1 MSKFLYS
8 LCLLLF
14 SLTIF
19 ADPTPHQPMPVD
31 QAFAFSAKTFG
42 NDTLVVQWKIA
53 PKHYLYRERIQY
65 KILEPK
71 NAAIGSVLLPLGALK
86 EDAIFGRYQVFANNV
101 TIPLPIINPNP
112 TNTQLQIT
120 YQGCAEDGYCY
131 PPKTKQIAINFNA
144 GTAAVSNANLNVISP
159 PTGPSP
165 GQEKKI
171 LALLSDPHS
180 ITALFAFLGFGI
192 LLSFTPCVLPMLPI
206 ISGIIVGQQK
216 TITMGKAFRLSL
228 VYVLGMAITY
238 AIAGVLIGIIGGSVQ
253 AAFQKPWV
261 LILFSLLFV
270 LLALSF
276 FGLYQI
282 KLPARFEEK
291 IANISRHQKS
301 GHYIGV
307 AIMGCL
313 ASLIVSP
320 CVTPALV
327 GVLTYIGQTGNALFG
342 GLTLFMLGLGM
353 GLPLLIVGTA
363 GGKLLPKAGAWMKS
377 VETVFGVLFLGMAIW
392 ILNRIISPQIT
403 LLLWATLL
411 IISAIYLGALSSTP
425 SHGWGKLWKGS
436 GVIMLVYGILMI
448 VGAAQGNTNPFQPL
462 SWNATTGTKSQ
473 ENSVFA
479 QVETPEAITAA
490 LKTAKTEGKPI
501 LLDFYAKWC
510 VSCVEME
517 HSVFKDPAILASLS
531 RFINLRADVTHNSAQ
546 DQKIM
551 RTYQVIAPPTMLFF
565 SANGEL
571 LKQFTLVGKVD
582 ASTFLSHLQSVLH
595 ELNNS

>member
-1 MSKFLYS
+1 MHKFLYT
-8 LCLLLF
+8 LGLLLF
-14 SLTIF
+14 GFTIF
-19 ADPTPHQPMPVD
+19 ADPKPHQPMPVD
-31 QAFAFSAKTFG
+31 QAFVLSANTFG
-42 NDTLVVQWKIA
+42 KDTVVIQWKIA

-65 KILEPK
+65 KILKPK
-71 NAAIGSVLLPLGALK
+71 NAAIGSVLLPLGTLK

-101 TIPLPIINPNP
+101 VIPIPIINPDP
-112 TNTQLQIT
+112 TNTQLQVS
-120 YQGCAEDGYCY
+120 YQGCSEDGYCY
-131 PPKTKQIAINFNA
+131 PPKTKEITIDFNA
-144 GTAAVSNANLNVISP
+144 GTTSVSNPNFPALSSSI
-159 PTGPSP
+159 GPAP

-171 LALLSDPHS
+171 LALLSDPHR

-216 TITMGKAFRLSL
+216 TITTGKAFRLSL

-238 AIAGVLIGIIGGSVQ
+238 AIAGVLIGIIGGSIQ
-253 AAFQKPWV
+253 ATLQKSWI
-261 LILFSLLFV
+261 LILFSSLFV

-291 IANISRHQKS
+291 IATISRHQKS

-392 ILNRIISPQIT
+392 ILNRILPPQVT

-425 SHGWGKLWKGS
+425 NHGWGKLWKGS
-436 GVIMLVYGILMI
+436 GIIMLVYGILMI
-448 VGAAQGNTNPFQPL
+448 VGAAQGNTNPLQPL
-462 SWNATTGTKSQ
+462 SWNIAASTQTPP
-473 ENSVFA
+473 VFA
-479 QVETPEAITAA
+479 QAETPEAVTEA
-490 LKTAKTEGKPI
+490 LKTAKKQGKPVF
-501 LLDFYAKWC
+501 LDFYAKWC

-517 HSVFKDPAILASLS
+517 HSTFKDPAVLASLS
-531 RFINLRADVTHNSAQ
+531 HFINLRADVTHNSAQ

-551 RTYQVIAPPTMLFF
+551 QTYQVIAPPTMLFF
-565 SANGEL
+565 SPNGEL
-571 LKQFTLVGKVD
+571 LNKFTLVGKVD
-582 ASTFLSHLQSVLH
+582 TAAFLSHLQSILH
-595 ELNNS
+595 ESS